1 MTWTAV
7 LILIVGILIKMLTS
21 PPSAVVAWVVSK
33 YALHP
38 KLDSKDITVTFNG
51 KSVGEEEKI
60 RFTNYFNEANFLER
74 HHIFPGSEDLFLNPD
89 SNVVP
94 FVIKAKSKNKEINFF
109 VYTYDEH
116 IDVVKQWKKKI
127 ASYSLSS
134 ENLQEFTVSSSKI

>member
-7 LILIVGILIKMLTS
+7 LILFVGILIKMLTS

-60 RFTNYFNEANFLER
+60 RFINYFNEANFLER
-74 HHIFPGSEDLFLNPD
+74 YHIFPGSEDLFLNPN
-89 SNVVP
+89 SNVIP
-94 FVIKAKSKNKEINFF
+94 FVINAKSKNKEINFF

-134 ENLQEFTVSSSKI
+134 ENLQEFTVSSSKS

>member
-7 LILIVGILIKMLTS
+7 LILFVGILIKMLTS

-60 RFTNYFNEANFLER
+60 RFINYFNEANFLER
-74 HHIFPGSEDLFLNPD
+74 YHIFPGSEDLFLNPD
-89 SNVVP
+89 SNVIP
-94 FVIKAKSKNKEINFF
+94 FVINAKSKNKEINFF

-134 ENLQEFTVSSSKI
+134 ENLQEFTVSSSKS

>member
-33 YALHP
+33 YSLHP

-60 RFTNYFNEANFLER
+60 RFTNYFNEANF
-74 HHIFPGSEDLFLNPD
+74 
-89 SNVVP
+89 
-94 FVIKAKSKNKEINFF
+94 
-109 VYTYDEH
+109 
-116 IDVVKQWKKKI
+116 
-127 ASYSLSS
+127 
-134 ENLQEFTVSSSKI
+134 